1 MGVTSRLSSGMEAG
15 QPPPETEQVAGKP
28 DLENGGSCNS
38 GDEGIDTTEPVDE
51 IDGNETDEHVGES
64 QENDNDTSGSND
76 KIEENGSSDLNP
88 EEEPVDEIANQEEE
102 LVDEETIETGT
113 EEDMVALE
121 KEENGDNTTPLME
134 EQEKNPREILLEKR
148 CSLTHTPDI
157 GRVLDREAGKASGE
171 VHEFQK
177 VKNELKALEEPQ
189 DAELKISQT
198 HEGVSGE
205 TGQSENHFLPSDIT
219 ESDFEEVTKDA
230 AEEEE
235 VEEVAETTIELT
247 LAPSPMIM
255 DLTPAP
261 VEFVKD
267 TEPTEKNGGKDVNM
281 KQEGEIPKQT
291 RDGKNALRAKNKKN
305 QKEDTDKK
313 KTGGVKRQVP
323 DTNKEGATG
332 KAGRKAGKENQ
343 GDGKSSK
350 TRIREQTLERDDML
364 GTKKGDGSQ
373 KKISVGSNKDPEVL
387 EGGLM
392 RPTKAWLNHLG
403 DQQANPARQRS
414 PSPRRRPSRSSAQSS
429 KPPPGTGGEGGPRRS
444 SSQRAKTPRSEGRRA
459 SSATDTKTAVEAPNE
474 NGCEA
479 GRAIRAKSPRKKTG
493 KSPPPVVPPKPSV
506 ESEEGVVEE
515 TISAG
520 EAIIKFET
528 ESAAFAAVGGHDNA
542 ANGKESEIKSRKKTD
557 ESQLE
562 KQETGIEVATTET
575 GAGPAAVNGKTS
587 RRTRTSQGSKTRSV
601 SVSSSRKSGKGST
614 SGADSSKDGA
624 EASKKSSVVSGVGE
638 MGLMRPT
645 KSWLNHLGET
655 TAGGMTTKVSSTVNG
670 NATQPGSSAEEG
682 TTARTRKT
690 SSQKPNPD
698 SSSSSSLSSSS
709 GDKMLTSSTSS
720 SSESSSSGKSKP
732 LICQNGVVGGKEV
745 HKTTEINGENESG
758 KRTTMVIRLHP
769 GKTNKLSAY
778 LENQEKPGSQT
789 WLTESQEVE
798 DVACGL
804 EISFSSTPQD
814 IEIKL
819 PPPTEGDE
827 NLQNIEKN

>member
-51 IDGNETDEHVGES
+51 IDGNETDEHVGET

-88 EEEPVDEIANQEEE
+88 EEEPVDEIADQEEE
-102 LVDEETIETGT
+102 LVDETIKTGT
-113 EEDMVALE
+113 EEDME
-121 KEENGDNTTPLME
+121 EENGDNTTPVME

-189 DAELKISQT
+189 VAELKISQT

-323 DTNKEGATG
+323 DTNKEGAT
-332 KAGRKAGKENQ
+332 
-343 GDGKSSK
+343 
-350 TRIREQTLERDDML
+350 
-364 GTKKGDGSQ
+364 
-373 KKISVGSNKDPEVL
+373 
-387 EGGLM
+387 
-392 RPTKAWLNHLG
+392 
-403 DQQANPARQRS
+403 
-414 PSPRRRPSRSSAQSS
+414 
-429 KPPPGTGGEGGPRRS
+429 
-444 SSQRAKTPRSEGRRA
+444 
-459 SSATDTKTAVEAPNE
+459 
-474 NGCEA
+474 
-479 GRAIRAKSPRKKTG
+479 
-493 KSPPPVVPPKPSV
+493 
-506 ESEEGVVEE
+506 
-515 TISAG
+515 
-520 EAIIKFET
+520 
-528 ESAAFAAVGGHDNA
+528 
-542 ANGKESEIKSRKKTD
+542 
-557 ESQLE
+557 
-562 KQETGIEVATTET
+562 
-575 GAGPAAVNGKTS
+575 
-587 RRTRTSQGSKTRSV
+587 
-601 SVSSSRKSGKGST
+601 
-614 SGADSSKDGA
+614 
-624 EASKKSSVVSGVGE
+624 
-638 MGLMRPT
+638 
-645 KSWLNHLGET
+645 
-655 TAGGMTTKVSSTVNG
+655 
-670 NATQPGSSAEEG
+670 
-682 TTARTRKT
+682 
-690 SSQKPNPD
+690 
-698 SSSSSSLSSSS
+698 
-709 GDKMLTSSTSS
+709 
-720 SSESSSSGKSKP
+720 
-732 LICQNGVVGGKEV
+732 
-745 HKTTEINGENESG
+745 
-758 KRTTMVIRLHP
+758 
-769 GKTNKLSAY
+769 
-778 LENQEKPGSQT
+778 
-789 WLTESQEVE
+789 
-798 DVACGL
+798 
-804 EISFSSTPQD
+804 
-814 IEIKL
+814 
-819 PPPTEGDE
+819 
-827 NLQNIEKN
+827 